1 MARGTGLSSLQCLQ
15 RGGFDAQ
22 VGGLEALGGRHHVFW
37 LLVQGARPAN
47 TAGKKTRSEEKE
59 KKKRGGEGGG
69 EDKGK
74 ESGDEEGEE
83 EAAGAL
89 IR

>member
-1 MARGTGLSSLQCLQ
+1 MLRWADWKLSVAATMSFGCSS
-15 RGGFDAQ
+15 
-22 VGGLEALGGRHHVFW
+22 GGRD
-37 LLVQGARPAN
+37 LQTLQ
-47 TAGKKTRSEEKE
+47 E
-59 KKKRGGEGGG
+59 KKRG

>member
-1 MARGTGLSSLQCLQ
+1 MLRWVDWKLSVAATMSFGCSSRGRELQTLQ
-15 RGGFDAQ
+15 EIKRG
-22 VGGLEALGGRHHVFW
+22 V
-37 LLVQGARPAN
+37 
-47 TAGKKTRSEEKE
+47 KSKKE
-59 KKKRGGEGGG
+59 KKEGVKVGG

-74 ESGDEEGEE
+74 ESGDEEGEG